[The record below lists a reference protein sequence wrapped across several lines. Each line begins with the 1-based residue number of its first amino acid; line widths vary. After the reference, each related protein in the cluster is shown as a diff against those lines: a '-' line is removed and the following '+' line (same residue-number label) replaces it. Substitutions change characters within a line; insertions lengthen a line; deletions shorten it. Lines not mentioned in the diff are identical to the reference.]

1 MKTNLPVRPPLPSL
15 PQEVILQI
23 VGHLRND
30 DAAGNRDSQI
40 VQLYFTQTSLTST
53 RLLNHTQDA
62 PSRIVYDSQRT
73 LQATSLLSRN
83 WYSASIAELY
93 RYPRLTS
100 KNYDLFVNTVCPS
113 INAHVK
119 KTDLAG
125 MVKVLDLSQ
134 LVFAGT
140 KSFIAR
146 LLRRLKDG
154 VEVFHAPQ
162 TSFAYVQR

>member
-15 PQEVILQI
+15 PQEVVLQVI
-23 VGHLRND
+23 SHLQD
-30 DAAGNRDSQI
+30 HEFVDTGTELEVI
-40 VQLYFTQTSLTST
+40 QLYRSQQTLQSTSLLARSF
-53 RLLNHTQDA
+53 QA
-62 PSRIVYDSQRT
+62 PSRAIYDAQRM
-73 LQATSLLSRN
+73 LQATCLLNRN
-83 WYSASIAELY
+83 WYGASVAALY

-113 INAHVK
+113 INAHIK

-146 LLRRLKDG
+146 LLRRLKDSL
-154 VEVFHAPQ
+154 EVLHAPQ
-162 TSFAYVQR
+162 TSFA